1 MEGWTNV
8 DASRDV
14 KADVYME
21 AAEFLRQY
29 ADEIDEVY
37 MGHVLEHIMPGDA
50 LVTLRIMN
58 ERLRPGTR
66 VSAVT
71 PDMDAIFQEYLDGTI
86 SNDTLNASFI
96 YSYVQPSHHI
106 WCYGPESLA
115 ELFRRAGFSDVQ
127 PIDPLQWDPV
137 FWKEGEEAQWQC
149 GVAAPA
155 TGSAGRSDAELPA
168 EALLTMD
175 GVAQPEPLG
184 PPDVPTTEE
193 LLLRRVRHLRGEL
206 LREGERREAAERRL
220 REVAPPAP
228 PVPAAV
234 TPVAPPAAPRRAAQ
248 VPPPT
253 AERTADPTAAGPRR
267 LALPQGTPRQKARAV
282 AERVLPL
289 GSPVA
294 RSRRRRC

>member
-1 MEGWTNV
+1 MRVNLGCGQVYMEGWTNV

-14 KADVYME
+14 KADIYME

-71 PDMDAIFQEYLDGTI
+71 PDMDAIFSAYLDGEI
-86 SNDTLNASFI
+86 SNDKLNASFI

-115 ELFRRAGFSDVQ
+115 ELFRRAGFTDVQ
-127 PIDPLQWDPV
+127 PIDPLDWEPV

-155 TGSAGRSDAELPA
+155 TGA
-168 EALLTMD
+168 
-175 GVAQPEPLG
+175 
-184 PPDVPTTEE
+184 
-193 LLLRRVRHLRGEL
+193 
-206 LREGERREAAERRL
+206 
-220 REVAPPAP
+220 
-228 PVPAAV
+228 
-234 TPVAPPAAPRRAAQ
+234 
-248 VPPPT
+248 
-253 AERTADPTAAGPRR
+253 
-267 LALPQGTPRQKARAV
+267 
-282 AERVLPL
+282 
-289 GSPVA
+289 
-294 RSRRRRC
+294 